1 MIDFNEIQKNIDK
14 AFEEFLIQMLR
25 LNDDRLKYYYWS
37 EEFFET
43 VGNLSFRYF
52 PLTLEQKEFA
62 NTIIWKSHFED
73 SEISFEVNKNSHRN
87 DLKINN
93 IHKLFSVSNK
103 AGQQNRY
110 EYLKEFVFWEVLQ
123 IGATVDAAQIP
134 LKIVEIQKRNF
145 LLTYVKY
152 LVENTEKPTFE
163 VLKQY
168 RKYTSTNQGEIL
180 EKKLKELEEK
190 GIDNSRLI
198 TKINQLYILREDEAK
213 IHFVFSR
220 VGGEEKEELREL
232 LDVMG
237 RKETG
242 NLYRGQASSTW
253 KLDSS
258 LTREPKYLASEANMY
273 YDILSL
279 KPDAFEND
287 HSIYERLITMQH
299 FGMPTRL
306 LDITRNPLVAIFF
319 ACNNLPEAKKDGI
332 VFTFST
338 DKREILNF
346 EDEKLKCLRKL
357 YSKNN
362 WNGDYDEKAADEFL
376 TKVCFIKGVAKNQ
389 RINNQSGDFIFV
401 GNGDSISKELRDL
414 PCLSIIIDA
423 PTKKVLLEQ
432 LESLNIHGGAVY
444 PDLTHMSNYIRHK
457 YLDREKTKIIELT
470 NSTDSSVSRDKKGS
484 TTEKINISNEDF
496 QKIWDFSTKKEPVVV
511 KQLTSDFDSVS
522 FWSNNRLKK
531 LHTFV
536 EKKKLKNDE
545 AKKIVENIVAF
556 DKTPLPDEIINS
568 MTNKPSL
575 KERSGVVENITEIY
589 LSFAED
595 LKK

>member
-1 MIDFNEIQKNIDK
+1 
-14 AFEEFLIQMLR
+14 
-25 LNDDRLKYYYWS
+25 
-37 EEFFET
+37 
-43 VGNLSFRYF
+43 
-52 PLTLEQKEFA
+52 
-62 NTIIWKSHFED
+62 
-73 SEISFEVNKNSHRN
+73 
-87 DLKINN
+87 
-93 IHKLFSVSNK
+93 LFSANNK
-103 AGQQNRY
+103 SGQQNRY

-123 IGATVDAAQIP
+123 IGATVDEKQIP
-134 LKIVEIQKRNF
+134 SKIVDIQKRNF

-152 LVENTEKPTFE
+152 LVENTDKPTFE

-168 RKYTSTNQGEIL
+168 KKYTLTNQGENL
-180 EKKLKELEEK
+180 EKKLTELEEK

-198 TKINQLYILREDEAK
+198 TKISQLYILREDEQK

-258 LTREPKYLASEANMY
+258 LTREPKYLASEADMY

-362 WNGDYDEKAADEFL
+362 WNGDFDEKTADEFL

-457 YLDREKTKIIELT
+457 YLDKKQIRDIESTNNTDLSISDSVKEKT
-470 NSTDSSVSRDKKGS
+470 
-484 TTEKINISNEDF
+484 F
-496 QKIWDFSTKKEPVVV
+496 
-511 KQLTSDFDSVS
+511 
-522 FWSNNRLKK
+522 
-531 LHTFV
+531 
-536 EKKKLKNDE
+536 
-545 AKKIVENIVAF
+545 
-556 DKTPLPDEIINS
+556 
-568 MTNKPSL
+568 
-575 KERSGVVENITEIY
+575 
-589 LSFAED
+589 
-595 LKK
+595 

>member
-1 MIDFNEIQKNIDK
+1 
-14 AFEEFLIQMLR
+14 
-25 LNDDRLKYYYWS
+25 
-37 EEFFET
+37 
-43 VGNLSFRYF
+43 
-52 PLTLEQKEFA
+52 
-62 NTIIWKSHFED
+62 
-73 SEISFEVNKNSHRN
+73 
-87 DLKINN
+87 
-93 IHKLFSVSNK
+93 
-103 AGQQNRY
+103 
-110 EYLKEFVFWEVLQ
+110 
-123 IGATVDAAQIP
+123 
-134 LKIVEIQKRNF
+134 
-145 LLTYVKY
+145 
-152 LVENTEKPTFE
+152 
-163 VLKQY
+163 
-168 RKYTSTNQGEIL
+168 
-180 EKKLKELEEK
+180 
-190 GIDNSRLI
+190 
-198 TKINQLYILREDEAK
+198 
-213 IHFVFSR
+213 
-220 VGGEEKEELREL
+220 
-232 LDVMG
+232 
-237 RKETG
+237 
-242 NLYRGQASSTW
+242 
-253 KLDSS
+253 
-258 LTREPKYLASEANMY
+258 
-273 YDILSL
+273 
-279 KPDAFEND
+279 
-287 HSIYERLITMQH
+287 MQH

-338 DKREILNF
+338 DKREVLNF

-457 YLDREKTKIIELT
+457 YLDKKQAK
-470 NSTDSSVSRDKKGS
+470 DSEILNDFDFSKFDKKKP
-484 TTEKINISNEDF
+484 EKGTSS
-496 QKIWDFSTKKEPVVV
+496 KIDYNKTMEALTKKKPIVIE
-511 KQLTSDFDSVS
+511 QLISDFDSVS

-536 EKKKLKNDE
+536 EKNKLKNDD
-545 AKKIVENIVAF
+545 AKKIIENIVAF

-575 KERSGVVENITEIY
+575 RERSGVVENITKIY

>member
-1 MIDFNEIQKNIDK
+1 MIDFNEIQENIDK
-14 AFEEFLIQMLR
+14 AFEEFLVQMLR
-25 LNDDRLKYYYWS
+25 LNDDKLKYYYWS
-37 EEFFET
+37 EDFFET
-43 VGNLSFRYF
+43 VGNLSFQYF

-62 NTIIWKSHFED
+62 NTIIGKKHFED
-73 SEISFEVNKNSHRN
+73 SEISFEVNKYSHRN

-93 IHKLFSVSNK
+93 IHKLFSANNK
-103 AGQQNRY
+103 SGQQNRY

-123 IGATVDAAQIP
+123 IGATVDEKQIP
-134 LKIVEIQKRNF
+134 SKIVDIQKRNF

-152 LVENTEKPTFE
+152 LVENTDKPTFE

-168 RKYTSTNQGEIL
+168 KKYTLTNQGENL
-180 EKKLKELEEK
+180 EKKLTELEEK

-198 TKINQLYILREDEAK
+198 TKISQLYILREDEQK

-258 LTREPKYLASEANMY
+258 LTREPKYLASEADMY

-362 WNGDYDEKAADEFL
+362 WNGDFDEKTADEFL

-457 YLDREKTKIIELT
+457 YLDKKQIKDIEST
-470 NSTDSSVSRDKKGS
+470 NNTDLSISDSVKRSTAKKKKPS
-484 TTEKINISNEDF
+484 EEDF
-496 QKIWDFSTKKEPVVV
+496 QKIWDSMTKKEPVAV
-511 KQLTSDFDSVS
+511 KQLTNDFESVS
-522 FWSNNRLKK
+522 FWNNNRLKK

-536 EKKKLKNDE
+536 ATNNLKNDE
-545 AKKIVENIVAF
+545 TRKIVENIVAF

-568 MTNKPSL
+568 MANKVSL
-575 KERSGVVENITEIY
+575 KERSGVVESMTKMY

-595 LKK
+595 LKQ